1 MMESTIELRA
11 PFLSPKVVKH
21 ALALPYGLR
30 DGEKKALKQSF
41 GYLLPQE
48 IIDRDKHPLKTDKI
62 RTEPMCQR
70 KTNQSIWSKLYG

>member
-1 MMESTIELRA
+1 
-11 PFLSPKVVKH
+11 
-21 ALALPYGLR
+21 
-30 DGEKKALKQSF
+30 KQSF